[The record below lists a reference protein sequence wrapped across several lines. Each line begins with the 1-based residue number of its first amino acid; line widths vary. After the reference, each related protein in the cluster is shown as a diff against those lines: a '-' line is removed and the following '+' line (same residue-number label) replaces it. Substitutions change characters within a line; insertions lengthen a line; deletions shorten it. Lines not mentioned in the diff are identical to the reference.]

1 MRRAARFAPVTVRAV
16 RRADRTPRADDEDA
30 IMSEKIT
37 KRNGILVWHWLPE
50 SRLTAQD
57 RKSTRLNSSHEWIS
71 YAVLCV
77 KKEKYGAAVRRL
89 PRDGASRRRQLAHH
103 GPLRRWI
110 LPRRS
115 VPRAPQG
122 GDDRL
127 ARAVPEGAVSAH

>member
-77 KKEKYGAAVRRL
+77 KKKTPGHRAYRSGPVRDDLRTDGSVHTPPRSRRSARG
-89 PRDGASRRRQLAHH
+89 PRDQDRGRRSARASSRRR
-103 GPLRRWI
+103 
-110 LPRRS
+110 S
-115 VPRAPQG
+115 
-122 GDDRL
+122 
-127 ARAVPEGAVSAH
+127 GAGTDG